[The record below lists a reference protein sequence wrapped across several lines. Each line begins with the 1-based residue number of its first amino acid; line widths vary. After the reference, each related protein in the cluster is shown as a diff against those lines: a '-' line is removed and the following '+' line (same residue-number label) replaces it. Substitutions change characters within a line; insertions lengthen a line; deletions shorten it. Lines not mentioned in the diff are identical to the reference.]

1 MGKHTLQ
8 DQTTPL
14 QQQASTPTL
23 PLTYK
28 VMTKLGDGQQIKSTS
43 SPAPADDAFA
53 KYSNDG
59 VRLKRILLKDDNFD
73 LQDFASRHFITA
85 EKMNLATNNNDTS
98 SPQDRKT
105 RISFEAHPSLI
116 IDEMLETLQDNG
128 NIDIEHQDDEDM
140 DLFGY
145 FDMLRQ

>member
-14 QQQASTPTL
+14 QQQATTPTL

-28 VMTKLGDGQQIKSTS
+28 VMTKLGDGQEMKTTS
-43 SPAPADDAFA
+43 SPVDAFA

-73 LQDFASRHFITA
+73 LQDFASRHFTTA
-85 EKMNLATNNNDTS
+85 EKMNLSTNNNDAS

-116 IDEMLETLQDNG
+116 IDEMLDTLQDNG
-128 NIDIEHQDDEDM
+128 HGMNDEDEDM

>member
-14 QQQASTPTL
+14 QQQATTPTL

-28 VMTKLGDGQQIKSTS
+28 VMTKLGDGQEMKTTS
-43 SPAPADDAFA
+43 SPVDAFA

-73 LQDFASRHFITA
+73 LQDFASRHFTTA
-85 EKMNLATNNNDTS
+85 EKMNLSTNNNDAS

-116 IDEMLETLQDNG
+116 IDEMLDTLQDNG
-128 NIDIEHQDDEDM
+128 HGINDEDEDM

>member
-1 MGKHTLQ
+1 METMGKHTLQ

-14 QQQASTPTL
+14 QQQATKPTL

-28 VMTKLGDGQQIKSTS
+28 VMTKLGDGQEMKSTS
-43 SPAPADDAFA
+43 SPVDDAFA

-73 LQDFASRHFITA
+73 LQDFASRHFTTA
-85 EKMNLATNNNDTS
+85 EKMNLSTNNNDAS

-116 IDEMLETLQDNG
+116 IDEMLDTLQDNG
-128 NIDIEHQDDEDM
+128 HGINDEDEDV

>member
-1 MGKHTLQ
+1 METMGKHTLQ

-14 QQQASTPTL
+14 QQQATTPTL

-28 VMTKLGDGQQIKSTS
+28 VMTKLGDGQEMKTTS
-43 SPAPADDAFA
+43 SPVDAFA

-73 LQDFASRHFITA
+73 LQDFASRHFTTA
-85 EKMNLATNNNDTS
+85 EKMNLSTNNNDAS

-116 IDEMLETLQDNG
+116 IDEMLDTLQDNG
-128 NIDIEHQDDEDM
+128 HGMNDEDEDV